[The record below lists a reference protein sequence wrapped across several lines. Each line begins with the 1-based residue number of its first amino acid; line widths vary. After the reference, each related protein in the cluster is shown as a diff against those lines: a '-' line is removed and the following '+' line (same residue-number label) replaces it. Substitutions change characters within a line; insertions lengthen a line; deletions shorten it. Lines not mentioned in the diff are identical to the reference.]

1 MRINVETYQLHLWK
15 LKICNWRVSIIKLKI
30 GNYSKIYRMKIL
42 LITLGSLSLVLGVI
56 GIFIPLLP
64 TTPLLLL
71 SAWCYFRSSE
81 KLYLKL
87 INSKHL
93 GTYIKNFRENKVI
106 PIKTKIY
113 IITLLWISLIYCIFF
128 VANGILWLQIILAII
143 LIGVTLHILS
153 YKS

>member
-1 MRINVETYQLHLWK
+1 
-15 LKICNWRVSIIKLKI
+15 
-30 GNYSKIYRMKIL
+30 MKIL

-93 GTYIKNFRENKVI
+93 GAYIRNFRENKVI
-106 PIKTKIY
+106 PLKTKIY
-113 IITLLWISLIYCIFF
+113 IISLLWISLIYCIFF
-128 VANGILWLQIILAII
+128 VAAGMLWLQIILVII
-143 LIGVTLHILS
+143 LIGVTIHICS